1 MGPHFIHFAL
11 RSFHIHGLH
20 FSCKSMQKIGTVI
33 ISNSSPVILM
43 VVQTIAVS
51 QVDHL
56 VNCTQHPMFSMRLIT
71 ARFVKLLYRATMTM
85 AKASYLG
92 RKGSGQLSIKSTNL
106 LITTLS
112 ISVENPHFTCK
123 VPIGSREY

>member
-1 MGPHFIHFAL
+1 
-11 RSFHIHGLH
+11 
-20 FSCKSMQKIGTVI
+20 
-33 ISNSSPVILM
+33 
-43 VVQTIAVS
+43 
-51 QVDHL
+51 
-56 VNCTQHPMFSMRLIT
+56 MFPMRLIT
-71 ARFVKLLYRATMTM
+71 ARFVKLLYCTTMTM

-123 VPIGSREY
+123 VPIGSREYYRQLDRFQ